1 MGFIVSFRE
10 VFTFFLKRGIKAKRS
25 KLFFL
30 LSLIPVIIL
39 LIAKIIEIVNP
50 NASISAEGIFSR
62 ILLIIYIQLLIP
74 ILSLFF
80 GTSVVNEEIDNKT
93 LIFLTTAPIP
103 KPSIILG
110 KFCAFYL
117 VSSIVINMGLLL
129 SFLIINVNHLT
140 RLKYYNEFLLY
151 AGAGL
156 VAILSYMALFT
167 LLGSLFK
174 KSMILGL
181 LFIFGWESIVQYL
194 PGTTQK
200 FTLIHFVKS
209 LLPESSE
216 NIKFLVFRLEPSPA
230 FDSII
235 VLIFVTLISLIL
247 ASLIFTKKE
256 YILSDHI

>member
-1 MGFIVSFRE
+1 VSFIDSFRE
-10 VFTFFLKRGIKAKRS
+10 IFTFFFKRGIKAKRS

-30 LSLIPVIIL
+30 LSLIPVFIL

-50 NASISAEGIFSR
+50 NASISAGGIFSK

-103 KPSIILG
+103 KQSLILG
-110 KFCAFYL
+110 KFCAYYL
-117 VSSIVINMGLLL
+117 VSAIVINMGLLL

-140 RLKYYNEFLLY
+140 QMEYYSEFLLY
-151 AGAGL
+151 SGAGL
-156 VAILSYMALFT
+156 LAILAYMALFT
-167 LLGSLFK
+167 LLGTLFK

-209 LLPESSE
+209 ILPESSE
-216 NIKFLVFRLEPSPA
+216 NIKFLVFKLEPSPI

-235 VLIFVTLISLIL
+235 ILMVITLIALVL
-247 ASLIFTKKE
+247 ASVIFNKKE

>member
-1 MGFIVSFRE
+1 MDFFKSFKE
-10 VFTFFLKRGIKAKRS
+10 VFSFFLKRGIKAKRS

-39 LIAKIIEIVNP
+39 LIAKIIEIFNP
-50 NASISAEGIFSR
+50 NASVSAEGIFSK

-103 KPSIILG
+103 KPSIVLG

-117 VSSIVINMGLLL
+117 VSSIVINLGLLL
-129 SFLIINVNHLT
+129 SFLIININHLT
-140 RLKYYNEFLLY
+140 QMEYYKEFLLY
-151 AGAGL
+151 SGAGL
-156 VAILSYMALFT
+156 IAILSYMAVFT
-167 LLGSLFK
+167 FLGALFK
-174 KSMILGL
+174 KSLILGL

-209 LLPESSE
+209 ILPETSE
-216 NIKFLVFRLEPSPA
+216 NIKFLVFRLEPSPIL
-230 FDSII
+230 DSII
-235 VLIFVTLISLIL
+235 ILMVISLVSLVL
-247 ASLIFTKKE
+247 ASVIFNKKE